1 MEQEEMQDRKRE
13 IDRYLQPVW
22 RAIEKE
28 YESSRMWND
37 PVGNS
42 LSRIKQEIVMK
53 SILQQQQHTAGSDS
67 GVGTS
72 VNTAKTTTSNLKNAV
87 TFQLYS
93 SNDSNLQNG
102 NG

>member
-1 MEQEEMQDRKRE
+1 MQDRKRE

-28 YESSRMWND
+28 YESARLWND

-42 LSRIKQEIVMK
+42 LSRIKQEILMK
-53 SILQQQQHTAGSDS
+53 SLLQQQQHSTDTDS

-72 VNTAKTTTSNLKNAV
+72 VNTTKTTTSNLKNAV

-93 SNDSNLQNG
+93 SNESNLQNG
-102 NG
+102 NV